1 MNAEEGARVSHD
13 AEQQN
18 HAGGSIQN
26 PGMADECMET
36 EVDRQIG
43 DLLKNAPTFDEWLRQ
58 RDVKEVDEMLH
69 DDAENQLEID
79 AEPHER
85 DKVKSKVK
93 TTVGP
98 QASDPD
104 DAPEWSAWD
113 LKRVTKLLRGP
124 LSLNKIRAV
133 LRRLH

>member
-1 MNAEEGARVSHD
+1 
-13 AEQQN
+13 
-18 HAGGSIQN
+18 
-26 PGMADECMET
+26 MADECMEI

-79 AEPHER
+79 SEPHER

-93 TTVGP
+93 TTVGT
-98 QASDPD
+98 QA
-104 DAPEWSAWD
+104 
-113 LKRVTKLLRGP
+113 
-124 LSLNKIRAV
+124 
-133 LRRLH
+133 